1 MYAIAEL
8 GNPELGGV
16 AEMRDES
23 LKFTA
28 QLRPLNPQYWGT
40 LRILLPPLLVARGL
54 KSFQN

>member
-16 AEMRDES
+16 TGMRDES

-28 QLRPLNPQYWGT
+28 QLSP
-40 LRILLPPLLVARGL
+40 
-54 KSFQN
+54 